1 MSTQFQVTPLL
12 ENCRSNYM
20 SNDEE
25 DIVVFINGQLLN
37 SDTSFFAVKFHTSLL
52 YAVINKI

>member
-37 SDTSFFAVKFHTSLL
+37 SDTFFLL
-52 YAVINKI
+52 